1 MKAKALDEY
10 FLRAGSIS
18 QISKRFS
25 ACGKEAK
32 AKGIKLFG
40 MDDKRCWTSDDPE
53 KSFKKFG
60 KSGLCMTKKE
70 YGTGFTKSLTV
81 FVYRMDDKGYDTE
94 PFHLLN

>member
-25 ACGKEAK
+25 ACEKEAK

-53 KSFKKFG
+53 KSFNKFG
-60 KSGLCMTKKE
+60 KSGLCKKKKQF
-70 YGTGFTKSLTV
+70 GTGFTESHTV
-81 FVYRMDDKGYDTE
+81 FVYRMVGKGNGMISNLFD
-94 PFHLLN
+94 